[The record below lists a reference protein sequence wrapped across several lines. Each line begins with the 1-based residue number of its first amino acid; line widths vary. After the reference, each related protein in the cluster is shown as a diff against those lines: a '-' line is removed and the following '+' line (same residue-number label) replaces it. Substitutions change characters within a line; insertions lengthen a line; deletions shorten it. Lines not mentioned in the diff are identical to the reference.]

1 MLFLIGA
8 VSLNV
13 MPFFLPRPRNSW
25 VSGSSV
31 ELPKALLWIRK
42 PLCAITSR
50 YSQQVKASPGVSPGR
65 FGFQCEAALS
75 KESVVIVV
83 FLSFLVVVLCRRR
96 RTGHNPWSPDRD
108 RLSRRPVRRSERRL
122 CRYPANLPAD
132 SAEDPFFNHPYKVP
146 RARVVGST
154 LALVFELP
162 LYLAPAPPG
171 PEG

>member
-1 MLFLIGA
+1 MSVLTKEAAPVGTCARVGMVTSNRPRRSRCLENPKSKVVSSLMLFLIGA

-75 KESVVIVV
+75 KESVVVVV
-83 FLSFLVVVLCRRR
+83 FLSFLVAVLCRRR
-96 RTGHNPWSPDRD
+96 RTGHNSWSDRNSD
-108 RLSRRPVRRSERRL
+108 LQGKRGAVR
-122 CRYPANLPAD
+122 
-132 SAEDPFFNHPYKVP
+132 
-146 RARVVGST
+146 G
-154 LALVFELP
+154 
-162 LYLAPAPPG
+162 
-171 PEG
+171 